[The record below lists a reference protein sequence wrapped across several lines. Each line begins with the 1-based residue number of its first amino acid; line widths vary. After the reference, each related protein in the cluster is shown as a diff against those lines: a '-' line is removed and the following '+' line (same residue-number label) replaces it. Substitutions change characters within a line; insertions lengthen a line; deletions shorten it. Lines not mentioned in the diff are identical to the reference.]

1 MSGIINA
8 TNLEVTTIKD
18 KTNSNTAMSIDTSG
32 RVTTPQL
39 PFFHVIKSNSGGS
52 ISVNGIITFD
62 SPTTNQGNHWN
73 TSGNYFLVPVAGVY
87 QFNFAAIGAG
97 ASAAGVPAGG
107 EVQVLLEKSTDNGSN
122 YSEIVNGAYH
132 YTYSGATLLPNL
144 TFSASVLLAQ
154 NDRIRI
160 NVNKGY
166 VYASTLANKYTVTLT
181 GHLIG

>member
-1 MSGIINA
+1 MTSKLKVEQIA
-8 TNLEVTTIKD
+8 HTNNVSAMTID
-18 KTNSNTAMSIDTSG
+18 SSG
-32 RVTTPQL
+32 RVAQPQL
-39 PFFHVIKSNSGGS
+39 PFFHVIRSNSGGS
-52 ISVNGIITFD
+52 ISINGIITFD

-97 ASAAGVPAGG
+97 ASAAAVPVGG
-107 EVQVLLEKSTDNGSN
+107 EVQVLLEKSTDSGGS

-132 YTYSGATLLPNL
+132 YTSSGATLLPNI

-160 NVNKGY
+160 NNNKGY
-166 VYASTLANKYTVTLT
+166 LYVSTLANKYTVTFT
-181 GHLIG
+181 GHLVG

>member
-1 MSGIINA
+1 MAGIVGLTEIQHQNSTSA
-8 TNLEVTTIKD
+8 MAISAGGVVTK
-18 KTNSNTAMSIDTSG
+18 
-32 RVTTPQL
+32 PQL
-39 PFFHVIKSNSGGS
+39 PFFHVIRTNSGGS

-62 SPTTNQGNHWN
+62 SPVTNQGSHWN

-97 ASAAGVPAGG
+97 SGATAVGAGG
-107 EVQVLLEKSTDNGSN
+107 EVQVLLEKSTNDGSS
-122 YSEIVNGAYH
+122 YSEIVNGAY
-132 YTYSGATLLPNL
+132 YYMSTGAQTLPNM
-144 TFSASVLLAQ
+144 TFGASVLLAQ

-166 VYASTLANKYTVTLT
+166 VYVSTTASKYNVTFT